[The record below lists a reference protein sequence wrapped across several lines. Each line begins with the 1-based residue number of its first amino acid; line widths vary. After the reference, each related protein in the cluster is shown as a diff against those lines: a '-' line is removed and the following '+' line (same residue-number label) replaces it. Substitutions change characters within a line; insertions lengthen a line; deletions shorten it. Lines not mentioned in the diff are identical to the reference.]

1 MHHTS
6 EGLFHTNIDSSSG
19 ANAENAFQ
27 ECWCICTQNAHPL
40 VALLQQVV
48 CEASRSVGGFLIR
61 SPKDLVIC
69 RLVVDRK
76 SL

>member
-6 EGLFHTNIDSSSG
+6 GSLFHTNVDSSSG

-27 ECWCICTQNAHPL
+27 ECWCICTKNADPL

-48 CEASRSVGGFLIR
+48 REASRSVGGFLIR
-61 SPKDLVIC
+61 SSKGLAIC
-69 RLVVDRK
+69 RLVVDRN